1 MAKIVFVYLGSPL
14 PRYAVY
20 NLRRTRRLFPD
31 HEVVLISDSLSNGY
45 GLKGISFYLVPEMKT
60 QWSDVFS
67 SMSHDPN
74 FRQSFWFN
82 SLARFMA
89 IKIYMEAMN
98 DEPIIHLELDVW
110 ISENFPFLNFQEIK
124 ELIAFTL
131 PSDTEG
137 SAAILYLKNRRA
149 INELVKCSEQI
160 IKRTP
165 SASDMT
171 ILREI
176 YDLNLIPNRILP
188 SRPAASNKKDSVFD
202 SSLFDP
208 SSWGMY
214 LLGQDPRNHKGR
226 QIIHMTQAKHYIH
239 GSEFKYLYENRSVK
253 VFNNGDIY
261 NLVTLHVHSKDLRI
275 FSNFY
280 REERLLRKR
289 IGSSANGEF
298 YEMKL
303 NLFFLLVARKFK
315 KEMIR
320 FFNSGGRAS

>member
-20 NLRRTRRLFPD
+20 NLRRTRKLFPD
-31 HEVVLISDSLSNGY
+31 HEVVLISDSLSNSY
-45 GLKGISFYLVPEMKT
+45 GLEGISFYLVLEMKT
-60 QWSDVFS
+60 QWSDVFF

-98 DEPIIHLELDVW
+98 DESVIHLELDVW

-149 INELVKCSEQI
+149 INELVKFSEQI
-160 IKRTP
+160 IERNP

-188 SRPAASNKKDSVFD
+188 SHPTVSNEKDSIFD

-226 QIIHMTQAKHYIH
+226 QIIHRTQPKHYID
-239 GSEFKYLYENRSVK
+239 GSEFEFIYDNRSVK
-253 VFNNGDIY
+253 VFNNGDVY
-261 NLVTLHVHSKDLRI
+261 NLVMLHVHSKDLRI
-275 FSNFY
+275 FANFY
-280 REERLLRKR
+280 KEERLLRKR
-289 IGSSANGEF
+289 IGSSSKGEF
-298 YEMKL
+298 YEIKL
-303 NLFFLLVARKFK
+303 SLFIFLAAKKIK
-315 KEMIR
+315 KELIR
-320 FFNSGGRAS
+320 FFNRSGRAS